1 MEEMQYRIVKKQ
13 KKIGQ
18 FIHQSKHTL
27 RHLVHII
34 SEARAL
40 CCGRSSGKKR
50 VCLLGSGNWGS
61 AVAKILG
68 TNAAKYD
75 TFETE
80 ASC

>member
-1 MEEMQYRIVKKQ
+1 MHRITHAPCFART
-13 KKIGQ
+13 I
-18 FIHQSKHTL
+18 SKAL
-27 RHLVHII
+27 
-34 SEARAL
+34 AL
-40 CCGRSSGKKR
+40 CCGRSQGKKR

-80 ASC
+80 ASS

>member
-1 MEEMQYRIVKKQ
+1 MVVEI
-13 KKIGQ
+13 
-18 FIHQSKHTL
+18 L
-27 RHLVHII
+27 
-34 SEARAL
+34 AL
-40 CCGRSSGKKR
+40 CCGRSTGKKR